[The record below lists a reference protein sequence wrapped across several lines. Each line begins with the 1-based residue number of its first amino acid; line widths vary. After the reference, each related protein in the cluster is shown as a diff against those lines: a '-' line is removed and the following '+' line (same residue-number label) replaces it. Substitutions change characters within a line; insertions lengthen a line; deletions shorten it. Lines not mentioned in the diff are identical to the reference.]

1 MFANDTE
8 NKKSFLNEFL
18 KFEFENNNKECI
30 EPFIRDRDLFL
41 RFTSTTKSKAVKFN
55 FPNSTIAEFQ
65 FFNEKPIQT
74 TIMGNTLPLPF
85 LYQDIY

>member
-1 MFANDTE
+1 MDFYCHKAKLVVELDGSQHYEEENVLKNIALFANDLE
-8 NKKSFLNEFL
+8 YKKSFLNEFQ

-55 FPNSTIAEFQ
+55 FPNY
-65 FFNEKPIQT
+65 N
-74 TIMGNTLPLPF
+74 
-85 LYQDIY
+85 